1 MIKSTSSHPVPSVMD
16 NVGAE
21 KKKMKRSLFIGWD
34 TVSKLSTKP
43 HEYMTAQF
51 KRNAVARHNGLLFI
65 LIIKLFCVIITVVIR
80 VICSVEICIMERL
93 LCLRGCPRAAMH
105 AITCEPLGL
114 AKVAVMALLR
124 RL

>member
-1 MIKSTSSHPVPSVMD
+1 MHNVTSST
-16 NVGAE
+16 NV
-21 KKKMKRSLFIGWD
+21 F
-34 TVSKLSTKP
+34 
-43 HEYMTAQF
+43 
-51 KRNAVARHNGLLFI
+51 LLI

-93 LCLRGCPRAAMH
+93 LCFGGCPRAAMH
-105 AITCEPLGL
+105 AIACEPLGL